1 MQAVQPGVKMQTG
14 NHMDYTSK
22 MDTERLKMVM
32 EVAVDGIWDW
42 KINEGEVFFDQRYY
56 AMAGYA
62 PDEFPASFEEWEK
75 RVHPDDLSEAKIRLQ
90 AHIQGQTDLYEAH
103 FRFKSKADN
112 WIWLKSRGKIFEWD
126 TNGKPVR
133 MIGTHTDISE
143 LKQAEAVRQQS
154 EETYRLFI
162 ENAHDCVFITQSGSV
177 AYANPSTERMMGYSQ
192 QELSEL
198 PFIELVHP
206 DDRPIVANNHRS
218 RLAGLDTPNYY
229 SFRVMTRDGQE
240 RLLEINAVRIE
251 WQSAPAVL
259 CFVRDITE
267 LKKMEQQLLQSQKM
281 QAIGTLAGGI
291 AHDFNNILA
300 AMIGYAELC
309 QMALPADG
317 KHVQH
322 LQRVLQAGQ
331 RARDLVNQIL
341 AFSRQKDTDQKPVQ
355 FNLVVTETL
364 KLLRASI
371 PATIEFQEHI
381 DPNTGIV
388 MADPTRLHQI
398 VMNLCSNAAHAMQDT
413 GGDLEVRLA
422 NYTIDNGDIPEL
434 LDLKP
439 GPYNR
444 LTVSDNGCGMDTD
457 TVKRIF
463 DPYFTTKKQ
472 GEGTGLGLSVVHGI
486 VAGMQGVIKVYS
498 EPGEGTTF
506 QVYLPCIEAD
516 PDLNDHTVD
525 VLPRGSET
533 ILLVD
538 DEEYVLDM
546 TRELMEKLGYT
557 VASRTSGV
565 EALQAFQ
572 ANPQRFDLVVTDQT
586 MPKLTGIDL
595 AAKIKALRSDIP
607 VILCSGFSA
616 GIAQQKLGTASVQ
629 TLLNKP
635 VLKHELAAAVRNTL
649 DNQN

>member
-1 MQAVQPGVKMQTG
+1 
-14 NHMDYTSK
+14 MDYTNE
-22 MDTERLKMVM
+22 MDTERLKMAM
-32 EVAVDGIWDW
+32 DVAVDGIWDW
-42 KINEGEVFFDQRYY
+42 KIDDGEFFFDQRYY

-75 RVHPDDLSEAKIRLQ
+75 RVHPDDLSEAKTRLR
-90 AHIQGQTDLYEAH
+90 AFLRGQTDLYETH
-103 FRFKSKADN
+103 FRFKSKAGD
-112 WIWLKSRGKIFEWD
+112 WIWLKARGKIFEWD
-126 TNGKPVR
+126 ENGKPVR
-133 MIGTHTDISE
+133 MVGTHTDISE

-162 ENAHDCVFITQSGSV
+162 EDAHDCIFITQNGSV
-177 AYANPSTERMMGYSQ
+177 AYANPSTERLMGYSQ

-198 PFIELVHP
+198 PFIDLVHP
-206 DDRPIVANNHRS
+206 DDRPMVGNNHKN

-229 SFRVMTRDGQE
+229 SFRVRTRGGQE

-251 WQSAPAVL
+251 WQHTPAIL

-267 LKKMEQQLLQSQKM
+267 IKKMEQQLLQSQKM

-300 AMIGYAELC
+300 AMLGYTELC
-309 QMALPADG
+309 QMALPTDS
-317 KHVQH
+317 KPVKH

-355 FNLVVTETL
+355 FNLVVKETL

-381 DPNTGIV
+381 DTNTGIV
-388 MADPTRLHQI
+388 LADPTRLHQI
-398 VMNLCSNAAHAMQDT
+398 VMNLCSNAAHAMQET
-413 GGDLEVRLA
+413 GGNLEVRLT
-422 NYTIDNGDIPEL
+422 NYTIENGDTPEL
-434 LDLKP
+434 PDLTP
-439 GPYNR
+439 GVYIR
-444 LTVSDNGCGMDTD
+444 LTVSDNGRGMDAD

-486 VAGMQGVIKVYS
+486 VAGMQGAIKVYS

-506 QVYLPCIEAD
+506 QVYLPRIEAD
-516 PDLNDHTVD
+516 VIPSDPTME
-525 VLPRGSET
+525 VLPRGAET
-533 ILLVD
+533 LLLVD
-538 DEEYVLDM
+538 DEEDVLDM
-546 TRELMEKLGYT
+546 TRELLEGLGYT
-557 VASRTSGV
+557 VVSRTSGV
-565 EALQAFQ
+565 EAFHAFQ
-572 ANPQRFDLVVTDQT
+572 TNPQRFDLVVTDQT

-616 GIAQQKLGTASVQ
+616 GIAQQKLGTTRIQA
-629 TLLNKP
+629 LLNKP
-635 VLKHELAAAVRNTL
+635 VLKHELAAAVRTAL
-649 DNQN
+649 DNKDSSLSPGTC